1 MKTTTDKLGQAL
13 TRRGRRIGTTFG
25 AVDATGRPTG
35 AAFPPSHFGAPPA
48 LKLITA
54 NACRR

>member
-35 AAFPPSHFGAPPA
+35 AAFPLSHSVM
-48 LKLITA
+48 
-54 NACRR
+54 